1 MAKKKISYR
10 EAIAEI
16 ETIIREID
24 TEEIDLDEIQ
34 EKIKRFKFLMEECQ
48 TKLKATEEEIDK
60 LQQRD

>member
-48 TKLKATEEEIDK
+48 TKLKATEKEIDK
-60 LQQRD
+60 LQQTD